1 MTGAMQDGSGLKIG
15 DRVQLE
21 GSAEQGKII
30 GRAEY
35 LEALPSYFVSYV
47 DAKGCK
53 REEWWRASA
62 LIKLD

>member
-1 MTGAMQDGSGLKIG
+1 MDQAMQDESGLKIG

-21 GSAEQGKII
+21 GSAEQGRII

-35 LEALPSYFVSYV
+35 LEAVPSYFVSYV
-47 DAKGCK
+47 DGKGCK